1 MCMKLSLENLN
12 PNPGLSHSTNSYICE
27 ITTTGCAAV
36 LFKITN
42 FLKKFNTF
50 LWVR

>member
-1 MCMKLSLENLN
+1 MILSLENLN
-12 PNPGLSHSTNSYICE
+12 LDSDLPHSTNTYICE
-27 ITTTGCAAV
+27 MTTTRYAAV